1 MRLVLIALFIMMVA
15 RCTDKTRVPADI
27 LPKDKMRDI
36 MWDLMQVNEYAQNY
50 LSKDTLKN
58 YKKERTVLYQQ
69 VFNLHE
75 INKSEFNKSLDYYMS
90 RPDLTQAIFDTLAAR
105 QARHREKE
113 MRLKAVQ
120 DSIRIKRQEQ
130 RAKLTADS
138 ARKDSARIIKARRD
152 SLLFLRSARTGHA
165 PR

>member
-1 MRLVLIALFIMMVA
+1 MRLILITLFIALA
-15 RCTDKTRVPADI
+15 AGCTDKARVPAGI

-36 MWDLMQVNEYAQNY
+36 MWDMMQVNEYARNY
-50 LSKDTLKN
+50 LSRDTSRN

-69 VFNLHE
+69 VFDLHE
-75 INKSEFNKSLDYYMS
+75 ISRSEFKKSLDYYMS

-130 RAKLTADS
+130 RAKLIADS
-138 ARKDSARIIKARRD
+138 TRKDSIGRMKTRHD
-152 SLLFLRSARTGHA
+152 SLLKK
-165 PR
+165 